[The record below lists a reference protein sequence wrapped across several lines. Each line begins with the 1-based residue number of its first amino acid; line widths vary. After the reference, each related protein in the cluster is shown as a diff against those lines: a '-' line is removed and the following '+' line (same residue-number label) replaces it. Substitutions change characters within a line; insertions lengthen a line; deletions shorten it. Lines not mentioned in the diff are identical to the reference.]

1 MMNVEIMWK
10 EVYKDDNKLP
20 SIGTQMIEFW
30 DYEEG
35 TLKPW
40 RASANFIYPYKQ
52 NGQDRILRIVPD
64 SERTVKQ
71 ILAELD
77 FMDHLRK
84 QGLPILEPLLS
95 KKGKKIE
102 SGKNENGLFHA
113 VVYDRAPGK
122 YIEFED
128 LNEKQWLECGRMM
141 ARLHNASLK
150 FKPHPERRRRTWIDD
165 IIISIQKL
173 SEEDVEIKKILLH
186 LQKVVDKIPKEEFYG
201 LIHYDFCYDN
211 IIWDN
216 DSYVIID
223 LDDAAYYP
231 FVADIA
237 YGIDDVREQTPEREE
252 QILNW
257 FSTGYKEIKQLP
269 TDWREQLNLFYDLED
284 SIKYARTLYAYHG
297 TDPEQYPEW
306 LTKLKERHFKSMKAE
321 KERLI
326 AKYNEVI

>member
-10 EVYKDDNKLP
+10 EGYKDDNKLP

-30 DYEEG
+30 DYDEG
-35 TLKPW
+35 SLRPW
-40 RASANFIYPYKQ
+40 RVSANFIYSFKQ

-77 FMDHLRK
+77 FMNHLRK

-95 KKGKKIE
+95 KKNEEIE

-113 VVYDRAPGK
+113 VAYDRAPGRN
-122 YIEFED
+122 IEFED

-150 FKPHPERRRRTWIDD
+150 FKPYPKRKRRTWKDD
-165 IIISIQKL
+165 INIDIQKL
-173 SEEDVEIKKILLH
+173 PEDDVELKKILLH
-186 LQKVVDKIPKEEFYG
+186 LQKLIEKIPKGEFYG
-201 LIHYDFCYDN
+201 LIHYDLCYDN
-211 IIWDN
+211 IIWN
-216 DSYVIID
+216 SDSYVIID

-231 FVADIA
+231 FAADIA
-237 YGIDDVREQTPEREE
+237 FGIDDVREQPPEKGE

-269 TDWREQLNLFYDLED
+269 ADWKEQLNLFYDLED
-284 SIKYARTLYAYHG
+284 SLKYARTLHAYHG
-297 TDPEQYPEW
+297 TDPDQYPEW
-306 LTKLKERHFKSMKAE
+306 LVKLKQRHIKYMKGNKE
-321 KERLI
+321 KLI
-326 AKYNEVI
+326 AKWNEIL